1 MKKSCLRSVVCI
13 CLLMAGMGTIVV
25 SCNNDKD
32 EKQAEPGNAAFNAE
46 VVSNL
51 GEFVSFIE
59 DERGV
64 MNHDAVDIAVNW
76 WFVEVGENKRYY
88 VIPKRGE
95 RQSELNSVS
104 KPGTEVQFSGKLYN
118 ISEEFLSL
126 KDHPDMKA
134 AKYFADLSSKY
145 ELYYLVLPDM
155 EDPDWQKCYIKQVP

>member
-1 MKKSCLRSVVCI
+1 MKRKKIKRFFVSF
-13 CLLMAGMGTIVV
+13 LLVGMGTIVV
-25 SCNNDKD
+25 SCNNDKG

-76 WFVEVGENKRYY
+76 WFVKVGENKRYY

-95 RQSELNSVS
+95 CQSELNSVS
-104 KPGTEVQFSGKLYN
+104 KPGTEVQFSVHK
-118 ISEEFLSL
+118 
-126 KDHPDMKA
+126 
-134 AKYFADLSSKY
+134 
-145 ELYYLVLPDM
+145 
-155 EDPDWQKCYIKQVP
+155 VPVPLCM